1 MTAAEPP
8 PTIAPPVTS
17 DPTGEPIQLV
27 YRLRASEYGRAMIE
41 MAQQSVG
48 SVTIGSAIVAM
59 GAWTFLQGDG
69 ASLVL
74 VIFGVAVASGL
85 YSVPFVLWAA
95 RRRPDLLL
103 GQHEVRIDADGVTV
117 TTATTSARQGWA
129 TFKRLRELTDVI
141 LLDYGTGANALLPLR
156 AFDRDELARFRRF
169 AGERYATPSRWGNLL
184 KGILG
189 GVIAAIA
196 WFFAI
201 VVLVSVT
208 G

>member
-1 MTAAEPP
+1 MTAAQPPLTLEPP
-8 PTIAPPVTS
+8 AAS
-17 DPTGEPIQLV
+17 DPTGEPIQIA
-27 YRLRASEYGRAMIE
+27 YRLRASEYGRAMID

-48 SVTIGSAIVAM
+48 SVTIGSAITAM

-74 VIFGVAVASGL
+74 VIFGVALASGL
-85 YSVPFVLWAA
+85 YCVPFILWAA

-103 GQHEVRIDADGVTV
+103 GQHEVRIDAEGVTV

-129 TFKRLRELTDVI
+129 TFKRLRQLTDVI

-156 AFDRDELARFRRF
+156 AFDRDSLARFRQF
-169 AGERYATPSRWGNLL
+169 AGERYTTPSRWGNLL

-189 GVIAAIA
+189 GVIAAIV

-201 VVLVSVT
+201 VAWVSAT